1 MDNTANTSP
10 SSTAK
15 FSVLHWL
22 DENFEKIFLVI
33 GLLAIILFIT
43 LQTVYRYVI
52 TYVASTSGA
61 MVWTEEL
68 SRYIFIWITYLALCV
83 AIKRRSSIRVD
94 IIYDKLPKRWQDLS
108 WIVVHI
114 CFLVLTVMIAVTG
127 WSQIERLPTFP
138 QYTPAMRIPF
148 LIPYL
153 ILPIGFGLMSIRLI
167 QDICRQIK
175 ICGTKDSLIA
185 LGIVFL
191 VGLPLYPVLIASYTE
206 LPVPYDYIPPLPV
219 LFGYFVVLCAM
230 GVPIA
235 ISLGLSALGTI
246 ICADTMPIQY
256 IAQTAFTS
264 IDSFPIM
271 AIPFF
276 IAAGVFMG
284 AGGLSKRLLHLA
296 DEMLGGLYGGMG
308 LTTVATCMFF
318 GAISG
323 SGPATVA
330 AIGSLTIPAMIER
343 GYDKY
348 FAGALVAAA
357 GCVGVMIPP
366 SNPFVVY
373 GVSAQVSIGD
383 LFIGGIVPGILC
395 GLVLMGYCYYRSRK
409 EGWHGETRK
418 RTAATVGKAFW
429 DAKWALM
436 VPIIVLGGIY
446 GGITPP
452 PEAGAIAVVYAL
464 FVEVFITRS
473 MTRRLFLEII
483 KSSVRINASIF
494 LVVASATALGQ
505 IMMYYNLSAAVL
517 DTIMSISTSKVVI
530 MTLILIVLLILGT
543 FLEAAAII
551 MIVTPLLLPVVNAI
565 GVDPVHFG
573 IIMLT
578 SFAVG
583 GQTPPVGMTLF
594 VGASIAKISIERLS
608 IASIPYILTLV
619 VMLFTIAFVPQI
631 SLCLI

>member
-1 MDNTANTSP
+1 MEKTNAS
-10 SSTAK
+10 K
-15 FSVLHWL
+15 QGVLHWL
-22 DENFEKIFLVI
+22 DENFEKMFLVT
-33 GLLAIILFIT
+33 GLLSITLFIT
-43 LQTVYRYVI
+43 WQVIYRYII
-52 TYVASTSGA
+52 TQFIERAGA
-61 MVWTEEL
+61 AVWTEEL
-68 SRYIFIWITYLALCV
+68 SRYIFIWISYLALSV
-83 AIKRRSSIRVD
+83 AIKKRSSIRVD
-94 IIYDKLPKRWQDLS
+94 MLYDHLPPRLQQIS
-108 WIVVHI
+108 WIVVE
-114 CFLVLTVMIAVTG
+114 VLFFILTATIAYYG
-127 WSQIERLPTFP
+127 WGQIERLQEYP
-138 QYTPAMRIPF
+138 QHTTALRIPF

-153 ILPIGFGLMSIRLI
+153 ILPFGFGLMCFRLL
-167 QDICRQIK
+167 QSLYKQVK
-175 ICGTKDSLIA
+175 VCGLVDTLIGLIA
-185 LGIVFL
+185 VF
-191 VGLPLYPVLIASYTE
+191 VIAS
-206 LPVPYDYIPPLPV
+206 PVIFCDYIEPLPA
-219 LFGYFVVLCAM
+219 LFGYFIVLCAI
-230 GVPIA
+230 GVPVA
-235 ISLGLSALGTI
+235 ISLGLSTLATI
-246 ICADTMPIQY
+246 ICADTLPIEY
-256 IAQTAFTS
+256 MAQVAFTS

-284 AGGLSKRLLHLA
+284 AGGLSHRLLSLA
-296 DEMLGGLYGGMG
+296 DEIVGGTYGGIG
-308 LTTVATCMFF
+308 LTAIVTCMFF

-330 AIGSLTIPAMIER
+330 AIGALTIPAMVER

-348 FAGALVAAA
+348 FSAALVAAA

-373 GVSAQVSIGD
+373 GISAQVSIGD
-383 LFIGGIVPGILC
+383 LFMSGIVPGIMV
-395 GLVLMGYCYYRSRK
+395 GIVLMSYCYWYSRK
-409 EGWHGETRK
+409 KGWRGQEKVRNA
-418 RTAATVGKAFW
+418 RTLMHAAW

-436 VPIIVLGGIY
+436 VPVIVLGGIY
-446 GGITPP
+446 GGITTPT
-452 PEAGAIAVVYAL
+452 EAGAIAVVYAL

-473 MTRRLFLEII
+473 MTRKLFFEII
-483 KSSVRINASIF
+483 KSSVRINAAIF

-517 DTIMSISTSKVVI
+517 DTIMGISTNKVVI
-530 MTLILIVLLILGT
+530 MALILVVLLILGT

-551 MIVTPLLLPVVNAI
+551 MIVTPLLLPVINAI

-619 VMLFTIAFVPQI
+619 VMLVIIAFVPQL